1 MIIILLFSGK
11 CGLSSISILGN
22 STEELAD
29 HGEYSWNVSQLI
41 ITKFINTTRS
51 KIYVLVEFSNHIFIN
66 NLKKIDLSKVLLN
79 FTITH

>member
-41 ITKFINTTRS
+41 ITKFINTTGS
-51 KIYVLVEFSNHIFIN
+51 KIYEFSNHIFIN